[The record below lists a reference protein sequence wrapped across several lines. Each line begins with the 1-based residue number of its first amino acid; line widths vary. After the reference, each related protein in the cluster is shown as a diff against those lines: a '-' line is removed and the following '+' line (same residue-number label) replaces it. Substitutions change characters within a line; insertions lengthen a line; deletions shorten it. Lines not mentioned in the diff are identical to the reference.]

1 MSRVRFDLLA
11 APGHLIR
18 RAQQHHAALWVER
31 VDAELT
37 SVQFAVLVAVH
48 ERPGLDQRTLGTMLS
63 IDGSTV
69 ADVCRRMAE
78 RGLIVRERSPDDA
91 RRYGLGLTAQGEAV
105 LRQLA
110 PRVAA
115 LGEDLLGPL
124 TQRER
129 ETLMRLLRKVVLRG

>member
-1 MSRVRFDLLA
+1 VKRVRFDLLA

-37 SVQFAVLVAVH
+37 SVQFAVLVAVYEH
-48 ERPGLDQRTLGTMLS
+48 PGLDQRTLSAMLS

-69 ADVCRRMAE
+69 AEVCQRMAA

-91 RRYGLGLTAQGEAV
+91 RRYGLGLTAEGEAA
-105 LRQLA
+105 LRRLA
-110 PRVAA
+110 PRVDA
-115 LGEDLLGPL
+115 LGEELLAPL
-124 TQRER
+124 TARER
-129 ETLMRLLRKVVLRG
+129 ETLMRLLRKVVLRN